1 MPPQQQDMM
10 EQMMQ
15 QMMGGGTETP
25 KAQPRNVAADG
36 DEDGPHKQWT
46 SVYPIYLDAKRRYR
60 HGCRRV
66 AYHRALLFPNS
77 QLIAN
82 AARKMQLE
90 FMHEVSSATSRGGP
104 AASVDAARKGVEA
117 LFACGSSKPA
127 TLHPERT
134 YGGSHPTPQSCHA
147 IGPTEHSH
155 ESDTRG

>member
-15 QMMGGGTETP
+15 QMMGGGAETP
-25 KAQPRNVAADG
+25 KAQSGNVAADG

-66 AYHRALLFPNS
+66 AYHKALLFPNS

-90 FMHEVSSATSRGGP
+90 FMHEVCSPVVTH
-104 AASVDAARKGVEA
+104 
-117 LFACGSSKPA
+117 
-127 TLHPERT
+127 TLAV
-134 YGGSHPTPQSCHA
+134 S
-147 IGPTEHSH
+147 
-155 ESDTRG
+155 